1 MLLEDLEKSVI
12 RRLYYSFDSSRMEII
27 MVALLFYVHETD
39 NEVYA
44 KQRTVCWMTVLNLV
58 FSMSHACKGETEH
71 FENQRK
77 ELRKFRDTELR

>member
-1 MLLEDLEKSVI
+1 M
-12 RRLYYSFDSSRMEII
+12 
-27 MVALLFYVHETD
+27 
-39 NEVYA
+39 
-44 KQRTVCWMTVLNLV
+44 LNLV